1 MREMKHAKISINSG
15 YTLTGEKIYIGN
27 GYLSESEGGVIACSN
42 SETEVIENINILCV
56 LHVSGKIH
64 NTSGKQKKLLD
75 HKHTID
81 GVNLSEDIILHYN

>member
-1 MREMKHAKISINSG
+1 MKHAKISINSG
-15 YTLTGEKIYIGN
+15 YTVTGEKIYIGN
-27 GYLSESEGGVIACSN
+27 GYFTDSEGGVVVCSN
-42 SETEVIENINILCV
+42 NETEVMEYLNV
-56 LHVSGKIH
+56 LIMLHASGKIH